1 MHLVGLLQ
9 PERARF
15 RTLTVRITIPPRGA
29 AKNVGSFRLLR
40 DILLDQEVYFMNRLV
55 RGAALAVGAALLIAS
70 CSITISI
77 EGSRAT
83 VTQSL
88 DVPSSGISAIDAGSA
103 FDVTVAGGDAYAVT
117 VTVSENLYE
126 RGYLDASFENQE
138 LVLRMDGFL
147 PLFNYIARAHVTV
160 PSGVLETVNLS
171 GASSVDLGSG
181 VTVADS
187 LKIDVS
193 GASRITGT
201 IPASEIDATLS
212 GASSGRLTINDATTT
227 TFDVSGASSLT
238 VAGQVTTIESLVVS
252 GASDVDTSDFTAQDV
267 EIDVSGAS
275 TLDVYASGTLSGAV
289 SGASTV
295 RYYGSPSRNAF

>member
-1 MHLVGLLQ
+1 
-9 PERARF
+9 
-15 RTLTVRITIPPRGA
+15 
-29 AKNVGSFRLLR
+29 
-40 DILLDQEVYFMNRLV
+40 MNRLF
-55 RGAALAVGAALLIAS
+55 RSAAFAAGAALLVAS

-88 DVPSSGISAIDAGSA
+88 DVPSAGISAIDAGSA
-103 FDVTVAGGDAYAVT
+103 FDVTVTSGDDYAVS

-126 RGYLDASFENQE
+126 RGYLDASFENGE

-147 PLFNYIARAHVTV
+147 PLFNYVARANVTV
-160 PSGVLETVNLS
+160 PPGVIESASVS

-181 VTVADS
+181 VAVADS

-201 IPASEIDATLS
+201 IPSGTVDATLS
-212 GASSGRLTINDATTT
+212 GASSGRLTISDATTT

-252 GASDVDTSDFTAQDV
+252 GASDVDTRELTAQDV
-267 EIDVSGAS
+267 KITVSGAS
-275 TLDVYASGTLSGAV
+275 KLDVYASGTLSGDV

-295 RYYGSPSRNAF
+295 SYYGNPSRSVDVDDTTSELKEGS